1 MNDQLGFDL
10 VSSPASVLKESLRG
24 GGSLMPTAIANQIGH
39 SISANASMLQ
49 IRSPWNGRDFVIT
62 RLNDEQILDCGE
74 PVNAERSGW
83 GIPLDE
89 RLVPDLGRFD
99 LGFDMA
105 RIHQCM
111 TFPPLLLHCIKSCI
125 LKAWI

>member
-1 MNDQLGFDL
+1 
-10 VSSPASVLKESLRG
+10 
-24 GGSLMPTAIANQIGH
+24 MPTAIANQIGN

-49 IRSPWNGRDFVIT
+49 IRSPWNGRDSVIT
-62 RLNDEQILDCGE
+62 LLNDEQSLDCGE
-74 PVNAERSGW
+74 PVNAEWSGW
-83 GIPLDE
+83 ITPLDQ
-89 RLVPDLGRFD
+89 RSASGLGRFD

-111 TFPPLLLHCIKSCI
+111 PFLPILLHFIKSCI